1 MSSHEGLREA
11 CSQYTHLTLLRA
23 PRSRNYDASSSWL
36 RCENHRSFYILLILL
51 WLPHLPCSHAS
62 CKIHSQLSYFLTRSC
77 SFCLKATSIQVFCM
91 ISCRDLKAL
100 WVPELLAST
109 QPVER
114 DAFSIAEEL
123 SDKGV
128 LVDCVLDGET
138 TLNLAVRSKTLKN
151 GGVVAG

>member
-1 MSSHEGLREA
+1 
-11 CSQYTHLTLLRA
+11 
-23 PRSRNYDASSSWL
+23 
-36 RCENHRSFYILLILL
+36 
-51 WLPHLPCSHAS
+51 
-62 CKIHSQLSYFLTRSC
+62 
-77 SFCLKATSIQVFCM
+77 M

-100 WVPELLAST
+100 WVSELLAST

-114 DAFSIAEEL
+114 DAFSIAVEL

>member
-1 MSSHEGLREA
+1 MS
-11 CSQYTHLTLLRA
+11 
-23 PRSRNYDASSSWL
+23 
-36 RCENHRSFYILLILL
+36 
-51 WLPHLPCSHAS
+51 
-62 CKIHSQLSYFLTRSC
+62 
-77 SFCLKATSIQVFCM
+77 
-91 ISCRDLKAL
+91 
-100 WVPELLAST
+100 ELLAST